1 MTGEITDTLSLNPEI
16 ILVRYPEKWKFQELL
31 LSEKKKKKDLAR
43 EGGKKYIKRSKAKA
57 MNQDRVRGNYM

>member
-31 LSEKKKKKDLAR
+31 LSEKKKKKR
-43 EGGKKYIKRSKAKA
+43 SSQGRGKKIYKKIQS
-57 MNQDRVRGNYM
+57 QGNESR

>member
-31 LSEKKKKKDLAR
+31 LSEKKKRNLAR
-43 EGGKKYIKRSKAKA
+43 EGGKKKNI
-57 MNQDRVRGNYM
+57 